1 MKKLRKQKS
10 KRKNH
15 LNLGDFFFFLLF
27 SCSSAKKSVTLQ
39 AKTGKLLYYNI
50 MKRIVLSILCAIF
63 TLSLVAK
70 SVTPAASLPAYY
82 EKIDGKS
89 GKTLFD
95 AVQTVTKVGYSSLGY
110 DGLWTAFKTTDKKN
124 NGQVW
129 DMYSDCNWTFGSDQC
144 GSYSSECD
152 CYNREH
158 SIPKSW
164 FGGSTSGPGCD
175 IFHLVPTDGKVNGMR
190 SNYAFGEV
198 SSASYT
204 YDGAKKGSAK
214 SITITGG
221 NTIAGNTGTT
231 ISASGTVFE
240 PRDEYKGDFARGYMG
255 SLLRWA
261 GEKAFTTGE
270 GSDIFTTTFT
280 TGSFGLTKYGVA
292 LLMKWH
298 RQDPVSK
305 KEIDRNNGIQQ
316 TQGNRN
322 PFIDYPYLAEY
333 IWGEKAGETLYLDDI
348 MTAYD
353 ADFVLGESDGSRED
367 VVHTPVLSVS
377 NTTVNFP
384 SVLVDEESS
393 VSIKVTGVYLTSS
406 VTLTIS
412 GEDADM
418 FETSCSSLTIN
429 EANSSITQNNVI
441 LTYVPTEKGQHT
453 ATLQIASQG
462 AETLTVKLYGAC
474 NAACQVTWMVNGEEY
489 TAGNPTT
496 SLAAGSKVTTI
507 PIAPKSPCTESNQ
520 FVGWSE
526 EVIDKPQDD
535 MPADLFS
542 DASEAPAVSH
552 DVIYNAVFAT
562 LEETEIL
569 ATPAA
574 PVTMDLDNTDG
585 WTLFGLIRDTKH
597 WRMVKDSYIESPSI
611 NIASIISITIN
622 MRTYGGTSY
631 NTIEF
636 SANGTKIGELKAA
649 NKTLNTYTWTPTTTL
664 SGSGSLRFTSKTN
677 TDQNGPALS
686 SIHIEMAG
694 GGAIT
699 EYYYSNYVTYC
710 GPTTD
715 IVEVQHSKQVG
726 NKVIRNGQ
734 LLIEYNG
741 VYYNTVGQQ
750 VQ

>member
-1 MKKLRKQKS
+1 
-10 KRKNH
+10 
-15 LNLGDFFFFLLF
+15 
-27 SCSSAKKSVTLQ
+27 
-39 AKTGKLLYYNI
+39 
-50 MKRIVLSILCAIF
+50 MKRIFLLSTIF
-63 TLSLVAK
+63 FFALSLFAN
-70 SVTPAASLPAYY
+70 SVTPAASLPKYY
-82 EKIDGKS
+82 QQIDGKA

-110 DGLWTAFKTTDKKN
+110 DGLWTAFKTTDKKS
-124 NGQVW
+124 NGDVW

-144 GSYSSECD
+144 GSYSNECD

-204 YDGAKKGSAK
+204 YDGAKKGTAK

-261 GEKAFTTGE
+261 GEKAFATGE
-270 GSDIFTTTFT
+270 GGDIFTTTFT

-298 RQDPVSK
+298 RQDPVSQ

-333 IWGEKAGETLYLDDI
+333 IWGEKAGETLNLEDI

-367 VVHTPVLSVS
+367 VVHTPQLSVS
-377 NTTVNFP
+377 ATQVNFP
-384 SVLVDEESS
+384 SILVDEES
-393 VSIKVTGVYLTSS
+393 VYSIKVSGMYLTSNI
-406 VTLTIS
+406 TLTIS

-418 FETSCSSLTIN
+418 FETSRSSLTIS
-429 EANSSITQNNVI
+429 EANSSNTQNNVI
-441 LTYVPTEKGQHT
+441 LTYVPTEQGQHSG
-453 ATLQIASQG
+453 TLQIASEG
-462 AETLTVKLYGAC
+462 AETIVVKLYGTC
-474 NAACQVTWMVNGEEY
+474 NTLCHVTWMVNGEEY
-489 TAGNPTT
+489 TVGNPTT
-496 SLAAGSKVTTI
+496 SLAAGSQVTNLPT
-507 PIAPKSPCTESNQ
+507 APKSPCTESNQ

-526 EVIDKPQDD
+526 EVIATPQDD
-535 MPADLFS
+535 MPIDLFS
-542 DASEAPAVSH
+542 DADEAPAVSH

-574 PVTMDLDNTDG
+574 PVTMDLNNTDG
-585 WTLFGLIRDTKH
+585 WTLSDLIRDTKH
-597 WRMVKDSYIESPSI
+597 WRMVKGSYIESPSI
-611 NIASIISITIN
+611 NIASITSITIN

-636 SANGTKIGELKAA
+636 SANDTKIGELKAA
-649 NKTLNTYTWTPTTTL
+649 NKTLNTYTWTPTTIL
-664 SGSGSLRFTSKTN
+664 SGAGTLRFTSNTN
-677 TDQNGPALS
+677 TSEFGPALS

-694 GGAIT
+694 GGVIT
-699 EYYYSNYVTYC
+699 EYYYSNYVTAC
-710 GPTTD
+710 GSTTD
-715 IVEVQHSKQVG
+715 LQEVQPSKPMG
-726 NKVIRNGQ
+726 NKLLRNGQ

-741 VYYNTVGQQ
+741 VYYNTLGQSMKP
-750 VQ
+750 

>member
-1 MKKLRKQKS
+1 MKRT
-10 KRKNH
+10 
-15 LNLGDFFFFLLF
+15 LLF
-27 SCSSAKKSVTLQ
+27 VFCSFIAL
-39 AKTGKLLYYNI
+39 A
-50 MKRIVLSILCAIF
+50 MM
-63 TLSLVAK
+63 AK
-70 SVTPAASLPAYY
+70 SVTPAASLPTYY
-82 EKIDGKS
+82 QQIDGKA

-95 AVQTVTKVGYSSLGY
+95 AVQKVTKTGYSSLGY
-110 DGLWTAFKTTDKKN
+110 DGLWTAFKTTDKKS

-129 DMYSDCNWTFGSDQC
+129 DMYSNCNWTFGSDQC
-144 GSYSSECD
+144 GSYSNECD

-261 GEKAFTTGE
+261 GEKSFTSGE

-333 IWGEKAGETLYLDDI
+333 IWGEKAGETLYLEDI

-367 VVHTPVLSVS
+367 VVRTPVLSVS
-377 NTTVNFP
+377 TTTVNFP

-393 VSIKVTGVYLTSS
+393 VSIKVTGVYLTSNI
-406 VTLTIS
+406 TLTIS

-418 FETSCSSLTIN
+418 FESSRSSLTIS
-429 EANSSITQNNVI
+429 EANSSTSQNNVV
-441 LTYVPTEKGQHT
+441 LTYVPTEKGQHSGI
-453 ATLQIASQG
+453 LKIASEG

-496 SLAAGSKVTTI
+496 SLAAGSKVTKLPT
-507 PIAPKSPCTESNQ
+507 APKSPCTESNQ

-526 EVIDKPQDD
+526 EVITTPQDE

-542 DASEAPAVSH
+542 DASEAPTVSRN
-552 DVIYNAVFAT
+552 VVFNAVFAT
-562 LEETEIL
+562 LEETEIFESQ
-569 ATPAA
+569 AA
-574 PVTMDLDNTDG
+574 PVTMDLNDTYG
-585 WTLFGLIRDTKH
+585 WTLSGLIKDTKH
-597 WRMVKDSYIESPSI
+597 WRMVTGSYIESPSI
-611 NIASIISITIN
+611 DFASITSITIN

-636 SANGTKIGELKAA
+636 TANGTKIGELIAA
-649 NKTLNTYTWTPTTTL
+649 NKTLNDYTWTPSTTL
-664 SGSGSLRFTSKTN
+664 SGSGTLRFTSKN
-677 TDQNGPALS
+677 STDQYGPALS

-694 GGAIT
+694 GGVIT
-699 EYYYSNYVTYC
+699 DYYYSNYVTSC
-710 GPTTD
+710 GPTTA
-715 IVEVQHSKQVG
+715 IEEVQQPQQVG
-726 NKVIRNGQ
+726 NKVLREGQ

-741 VYYNTVGQQ
+741 VYYNTLGQQ

>member
-1 MKKLRKQKS
+1 
-10 KRKNH
+10 
-15 LNLGDFFFFLLF
+15 
-27 SCSSAKKSVTLQ
+27 
-39 AKTGKLLYYNI
+39 
-50 MKRIVLSILCAIF
+50 MKRILLFIVCSFITITIA
-63 TLSLVAK
+63 AK
-70 SVTPAASLPAYY
+70 TVTPAASLPAYY
-82 EKIDGKS
+82 ESIDGKS

-129 DMYSDCNWTFGSDQC
+129 DMYSDCNWTFDSDQC

-164 FGGSTSGPGCD
+164 YGDTKSGPGCD

-255 SLLRWA
+255 ALLKWA
-261 GEKAFTTGE
+261 GEKAFTEGE
-270 GSDIFTTTFT
+270 GDKTFTTNFS

-377 NTTVNFP
+377 TTKVNFP

-393 VSIKVTGVYLTSS
+393 VSIKVTGVYLTSN
-406 VTLTIS
+406 VTITIS

-418 FETSCSSLTIN
+418 FETSHSSLTIA
-429 EANSSITQNNVI
+429 EANSSISQNNVT
-441 LTYVPTEKGQHT
+441 LTYIPTEQGQHT
-453 ATLQIASQG
+453 ATLQIASEG
-462 AETLTVKLYGAC
+462 AETLTAQLYGAC
-474 NAACQVTWMVNGEEY
+474 NASCNVTWMVNGEEY

-496 SLAAGSKVTTI
+496 TLAAGSKVSILPT
-507 PIAPKSPCTESNQ
+507 APASPCTESNQ

-526 EVIDKPQDD
+526 EVITTPQDE

-552 DVIYNAVFAT
+552 DVVYNAVFADLTETDSSAPDT
-562 LEETEIL
+562 LIFAKDQET
-569 ATPAA
+569 
-574 PVTMDLDNTDG
+574 G
-585 WTLFGLIRDTKH
+585 WTVSGTSYTNKYWILKS
-597 WRMVKDSYIESPSI
+597 KAYIESPTVELSKLQ
-611 NIASIISITIN
+611 SITLN
-622 MRTYGGTSY
+622 VRTYGGTSY
-631 NTIEF
+631 NIIDITCNGQVLATIDAVN
-636 SANGTKIGELKAA
+636 STLKD
-649 NKTLNTYTWTPTTTL
+649 KEWIPSSIL
-664 SGSGSLRFTSKTN
+664 SGEGKIRFSSTDN
-677 TDQNGPALS
+677 TDANGPAIAKVTINL
-686 SIHIEMAG
+686 EG
-694 GGAIT
+694 GTSYVYADYIT
-699 EYYYSNYVTYC
+699 SC
-710 GPTTD
+710 GSTTNVVD
-715 IVEVQHSKQVG
+715 IQQPQHVG
-726 NKVIRNGQ
+726 NKLLRDGQ
-734 LLIEYNG
+734 LVIEYDG
-741 VYYNTVGQQ
+741 VYYNTLGQPTNF
-750 VQ
+750 